1 MNWLNTVIIVLYLA
15 AMLMFGWWGQRRV
28 RNRADYL
35 VAGRRLG
42 PVFYAGT
49 MAAVVLGGASAV
61 GGMGLGYEFGI
72 SGFWLVAAIG
82 VGVLILSLCFAP
94 LLQRLKIYTVTQ
106 MLGLRY
112 GGTTTR
118 VASVVML
125 GYTLMLTVTSTSA
138 YASIFMVLFGWD
150 RWLALVIGGG
160 IVLFY
165 STTGGM
171 WSITLADM
179 AQIVVIT
186 LAVFFLMLPMSFS
199 DAGGWSGM
207 QERLGSEFFDIGG
220 IGLQSIITYFVIYT
234 LGLLIGQDI
243 WQRVFTARSPQVARW
258 GGTGAALYCILFAVA
273 GAVIGMAAAVL
284 IPGIDNRDDV
294 YAQVATEILPMGLG
308 GIALAGGLAAMMST
322 ASGGLIAAS
331 TVAKEDVVPLVRT
344 IVGKPVPEVGVTAE
358 SRESQA
364 ADGKDDGEEEV
375 QGNRL
380 WVLGLGILTLAIAMI
395 VPDVVAALTIAYD
408 LLVGGLLVAIIG
420 GIVWKRGTGRGAMWS
435 MVAGTAGT
443 IVTMVV
449 MEVNAEESLDGIL
462 ANEPIYAGLILSL
475 VVFVVV
481 SLMTPPT
488 SPRVLEE
495 WKSRISGNSGRK
507 GDAGAGTQDAQVMP
521 R

>member
-1 MNWLNTVIIVLYLA
+1 MLVNWLNTVIIVLYLA
-15 AMLMFGWWGQRRV
+15 VMLWFGWWGQRKV
-28 RNRADYL
+28 SNRADYL

-42 PVFYAGT
+42 PLFYAGT

-72 SGFWLVAAIG
+72 SGFWLVTAIG

-94 LLQRLKIYTVTQ
+94 LLQRLRIYTVTQ

-125 GYTLMLTVTSTSA
+125 GYTVMLTVTSTSA
-138 YASIFMVLFGWD
+138 YTSIFMVLFGWD
-150 RWLALVIGGG
+150 RWLALVVGGG

-179 AQIVVIT
+179 AQITVIT
-186 LAVFFLMLPMSFS
+186 VAVFLLMLPMSFS

-207 QERLGSEFFDIGG
+207 QERLGSEFFDVGG
-220 IGLQSIITYFVIYT
+220 IGLQSIITYFVVYT

-258 GGTGAALYCILFAVA
+258 GGAGAAVYCILFAVA
-273 GAVIGMAAAVL
+273 GAVVGMAAAVL
-284 IPGIDNRDDV
+284 LPGIGARDDV
-294 YAQVATEILPMGLG
+294 YAQVATEILPAGLG

-331 TVAKEDVVPLVRT
+331 TVAKEDVVPLLRDM
-344 IVGKPVPEVGVTAE
+344 VGKPASATG
-358 SRESQA
+358 
-364 ADGKDDGEEEV
+364 ADGGSGDDSDEV
-375 QGNRL
+375 AGNRM
-380 WVLGLGILTLAIAMI
+380 WVLGLGVLTLVVAMV

-408 LLVGGLLVAIIG
+408 LLVGGLLVAILG
-420 GIVWKRGTGRGAMWS
+420 GIVWRRGTGKGAMWS
-435 MVAGTAGT
+435 MVAGTLGT
-443 IVTMVV
+443 VVTMTV
-449 MEVNAEESLDGIL
+449 MEVRAQESLGGIL
-462 ANEPIYAGLILSL
+462 ANEPIYVGLVLS
-475 VVFVVV
+475 FVVYVAV
-481 SLMTPPT
+481 SLATRPT
-488 SPRVLEE
+488 APEVLDAWKARV
-495 WKSRISGNSGRK
+495 SGNEPV
-507 GDAGAGTQDAQVMP
+507 AAE
-521 R
+521 

>member
-15 AMLMFGWWGQRRV
+15 VMLWFGWWGQRRV
-28 RNRADYL
+28 NNRADYL

-61 GGMGLGYEFGI
+61 GGMGLGYEFGL
-72 SGFWLVAAIG
+72 SGFWLVTAIG

-94 LLQRLKIYTVTQ
+94 LLQRLRIYTVTQ

-125 GYTLMLTVTSTSA
+125 GYTVMLTVTSTSA
-138 YASIFMVLFGWD
+138 YASIFTVLFGWD
-150 RWLALVIGGG
+150 RWLALVVGGG

-171 WSITLADM
+171 LSITLADM
-179 AQIVVIT
+179 AQIMVIT
-186 LAVFFLMLPMSFS
+186 VAVFFLMLPLSFS

-207 QERLGSEFFDIGG
+207 HERLGSEFFDIGG

-258 GGTGAALYCILFAVA
+258 GGAGAAVYCILFAIA
-273 GAVIGMAAAVL
+273 GAVIGMASAVL
-284 IPGIDNRDDV
+284 LPGIENRDDV
-294 YAQVATEILPMGLG
+294 YAQVATEILPAGLG
-308 GIALAGGLAAMMST
+308 GIALAGGFAAMMST

-331 TVAKEDVVPLVRT
+331 TVAKEDVVPLVRSLT
-344 IVGKPVPEVGVTAE
+344 GKPVPVAGATSDEGGGGDEV
-358 SRESQA
+358 R
-364 ADGKDDGEEEV
+364 
-375 QGNRL
+375 GNRL
-380 WVLGLGILTLAIAMI
+380 WVLGLGLLTLAIAMV

-420 GIVWKRGTGRGAMWS
+420 GIVWKRGTGKGAMWS
-435 MVAGTAGT
+435 MVAGTLGT

-449 MEVNAEESLDGIL
+449 LEMNADERLGGIL
-462 ANEPIYAGLILSL
+462 ANEPIYAGLLLSF

-488 SPRVLEE
+488 APEVLSA
-495 WKSRISGNSGRK
+495 WKVRISGKKSKVNHNSEEE
-507 GDAGAGTQDAQVMP
+507 
-521 R
+521 